1 MNHIQLVFG
10 SQTGMAVDAAME
22 AVKGLGAAGHV
33 VPSVDLAQ
41 RKNCEFLR
49 ECSVLLVVVSTWGD
63 GEPPDDALPFYESL
77 RKAAPMGLSQLRFS
91 VLALGDS
98 RYDQFC
104 EAGKELERELLRHGA
119 ACLSPRV
126 DCDDG
131 YEDYLPVWLEQVL
144 PELEAVTVSASGF
157 PG

>member
-1 MNHIQLVFG
+1 MNHVQLIFG
-10 SQTGMAVDAAME
+10 SQTGMAVDAATD
-22 AVKGLGAAGHV
+22 AVKALAAAGHPV
-33 VPSVDLAQ
+33 HPTDLAQ
-41 RKNCEFLR
+41 RKTADFLR
-49 ECSVLLVVVSTWGD
+49 DCSVLLAVVSTWGD

-77 RKAAPMGLSQLRFS
+77 RKTAPLGLSHLRFS

-119 ACLSPRV
+119 GVLSPRV

-131 YEDYLPVWLEQVL
+131 YTDQLPVWVAQVIS
-144 PELEAVTVSASGF
+144 ELAPAAAVAS
-157 PG
+157 PA

>member
-1 MNHIQLVFG
+1 MNTIQLIFG
-10 SQTGMAVDAAME
+10 SQTGMAVDAATE
-22 AVKGLGAAGHV
+22 ARTALSAAGYRV
-33 VPSVDLAQ
+33 ESIDLGT
-41 RKNCEFLR
+41 RKDAGFLR
-49 ECSVLLVVVSTWGD
+49 ESGIALAVVSTWGD

-77 RKAAPMGLSQLRFS
+77 RKSSPFGFSGTRFS

-119 ACLSPRV
+119 VPLAARV

-131 YEDYLPVWLEQVL
+131 YETGLATWLAEVL
-144 PELEAVTVSASGF
+144 LALESPAAVLH
-157 PG
+157 